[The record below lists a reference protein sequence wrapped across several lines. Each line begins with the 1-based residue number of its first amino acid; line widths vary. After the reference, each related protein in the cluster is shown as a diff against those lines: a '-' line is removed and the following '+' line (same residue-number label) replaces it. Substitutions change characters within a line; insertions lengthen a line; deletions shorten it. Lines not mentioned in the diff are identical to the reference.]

1 MNFKFPHK
9 RWQHSFLAMH
19 FLVSGEQEEGEKVK
33 VISDFIQ
40 GVQIKAGGC
49 WESDLMQG
57 DHADECVNFF
67 NDKVSWHW
75 DRVLRRVQRL
85 NTF

>member
-1 MNFKFPHK
+1 MNFEIPRK
-9 RWQHSFLAMH
+9 RWQQSFLAMH

-49 WESDLMQG
+49 
-57 DHADECVNFF
+57 
-67 NDKVSWHW
+67 
-75 DRVLRRVQRL
+75 
-85 NTF
+85 